1 MSTIEERAR
10 DSDNRELIVNEI
22 CGTNTSAREYI
33 DILCEIW
40 RTWDDIQDGDFPV
53 TRQDILSSFKHLF
66 VTLPTNT
73 FFNEHRDL
81 LLSQHISMYNAWI
94 AANEWEL
101 GDETD
106 QIYAHV
112 WKNTLHEL
120 VPIIALI
127 LHGQKKMEETSSL
140 IRKLFKS
147 KLGE

>member
-1 MSTIEERAR
+1 MSTIEEREK
-10 DSDNRELIVNEI
+10 DSDNRELVLDQI
-22 CGTNTSAREYI
+22 CDENHSAREYI
-33 DILCEIW
+33 NILCEVW
-40 RTWDDIQDGDFPV
+40 RVWDDIQDGDFPV
-53 TRQDILSSFKHLF
+53 TQHQILTCFKHLF
-66 VTLPTNT
+66 INLPTNT
-73 FFNEHRDL
+73 FFNENRDM
-81 LLSQHISMYNAWI
+81 LLSQHLSMYNAWI

-120 VPIIALI
+120 VPIVALI
-127 LHGQKKMEETSSL
+127 LKGRDQMEDTSSL

>member
-53 TRQDILSSFKHLF
+53 TRHDILSSFKHLF

-73 FFNEHRDL
+73 FFNEHRAL

-127 LHGQKKMEETSSL
+127 LHGPKKMEETSSL